1 MKHFHKEI
9 RVSWHW
15 QPVWRFWLTLVAALE
30 VSKSVLE
37 PIPCLNP
44 PKELATSLAGI
55 QGRTH
60 LKVEVIS
67 ILLIVALVCKS
78 CQRAGPRKPQKQAML
93 IFRLKQTYDGITKQ
107 SFCHWNA
114 KNRLDS
120 YLTRSIFNNQ
130 STFWAV
136 SPGNSYSW
144 HLRNLHRNYF
154 EQRKAFCTHPIY
166 IANT

>member
-1 MKHFHKEI
+1 MAWAI
-9 RVSWHW
+9 
-15 QPVWRFWLTLVAALE
+15 
-30 VSKSVLE
+30 
-37 PIPCLNP
+37 
-44 PKELATSLAGI
+44 SLAIFTYFGCSSGGF
-55 QGRTH
+55 QECPGTHSLPQSSQRTGNQLGRHPGKDAPESWSYFHSTNSSSR
-60 LKVEVIS
+60 LQKLS
-67 ILLIVALVCKS
+67 KGGTKKTS
-78 CQRAGPRKPQKQAML
+78 SQKQAML

-120 YLTRSIFNNQ
+120 YLTRSILNNQ